1 MTELCRLG
9 EERADSKKS
18 ESAEEQSDDAVEY
31 FLNLTLGSFLHC
43 SPLEIYC
50 EHYCYFLVKKQIK
63 KETLVESHVRERN
76 DMRVR

>member
-18 ESAEEQSDDAVEY
+18 ESAEDQPDDAIDG
-31 FLNLTLGSFLHC
+31 FLDSILGSFLHRP
-43 SPLEIYC
+43 PLEIYC